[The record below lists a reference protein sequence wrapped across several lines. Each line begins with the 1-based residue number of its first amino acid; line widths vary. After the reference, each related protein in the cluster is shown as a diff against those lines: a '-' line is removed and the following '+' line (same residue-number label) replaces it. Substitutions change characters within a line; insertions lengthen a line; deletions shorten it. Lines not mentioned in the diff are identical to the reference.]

1 MKRTIIILACVIL
14 VVSMLLAACG
24 KKDGDNSTTTTK
36 EQETLDIEIFTE
48 PDTGESY
55 VTNKNG
61 EHIPVTTGKDGAVE
75 LIDDLITKTAKQVEE
90 EKATMEQA
98 TQNQNSNN
106 SNNNNTQP
114 ATTQASQPENT
125 TGSQAEGDVEIGSG
139 DALDEEHAAVID
151 WT

>member
-24 KKDGDNSTTTTK
+24 KKDGDNNTTTTTK

-90 EKATMEQA
+90 EKATSDQA
-98 TQNQNSNN
+98 NQNQN
-106 SNNNNTQP
+106 NNNNGN
-114 ATTQASQPENT
+114 SQTSESQTSQSEKT